1 MLKIKVERTIFLK
14 AVQIVEKAVSENKI
28 RPVISGIYM
37 EAKGKMIFLRGT
49 DLELTINSLVDGE
62 IEEEGSVVFAYQLVA
77 EYLKEIKDDIIT
89 MRVEDGKMV
98 IESKNSFSEFVI
110 YDAEDYPTIKGIE
123 EGIEFYLGKASFV
136 NLMEKA
142 RIAAA
147 PTPENLA
154 VNCVRVEIEDKKIKM
169 IASDTYRMMYCE
181 EELASESTTDKTM
194 KISVPL
200 KTVDSI
206 IKILKGIDGEM
217 VNLRYEGNQIFL
229 RIGEVS
235 ILSRVIDLP
244 FPDYKNILNNT
255 NYTKTILLNNKDL
268 YAVLKRVLIFV
279 RSNSEAKNSAIFNFI
294 GNKLYIKGVSEN
306 AKINEETDT
315 LKDGEDLKISLNVKF
330 LLDYA
335 QIIEEDNLSIKM
347 SSSSGAVFL
356 KGEKFDNTVY
366 LTMPLALREE

>member
-1 MLKIKVERTIFLK
+1 
-14 AVQIVEKAVSENKI
+14 
-28 RPVISGIYM
+28 
-37 EAKGKMIFLRGT
+37 
-49 DLELTINSLVDGE
+49 
-62 IEEEGSVVFAYQLVA
+62 
-77 EYLKEIKDDIIT
+77 
-89 MRVEDGKMV
+89 
-98 IESKNSFSEFVI
+98 
-110 YDAEDYPTIKGIE
+110 
-123 EGIEFYLGKASFV
+123 
-136 NLMEKA
+136 
-142 RIAAA
+142 
-147 PTPENLA
+147 
-154 VNCVRVEIEDKKIKM
+154 
-169 IASDTYRMMYCE
+169 MYCE

-217 VNLRYEGNQIFL
+217 VNLRYESNQIFL

>member
-1 MLKIKVERTIFLK
+1 MLKIRVERTLFLK

-62 IEEEGSVVFAYQLVA
+62 IEEEGSVVFTYQLVA
-77 EYLKEIKDDIIT
+77 EYLKEIKDEMIT
-89 MRVEDGKMV
+89 MRVEEGKMI

-110 YDAEDYPTIKGIE
+110 YDEQDYPTIKGIE
-123 EGIEFYLGKASFV
+123 DGIEFYLGKTIFL

-142 RIAAA
+142 RVASA

-154 VNCVRVEIEDKKIKM
+154 VNCVRVEIEEKKIKM

-181 EELASESTTDKTM
+181 DELLGENSTDKVM
-194 KISVPL
+194 KISIPI

-206 IKILKGIDGEM
+206 IKILKGIDGETL
-217 VNLRYEGNQIFL
+217 NLRYEGNQIFL
-229 RIGEVS
+229 RIGEIS
-235 ILSRVIDLP
+235 ILSRLIDLP

-255 NYTKTILLNNKDL
+255 NYSKAVLLNNKDL
-268 YAVLKRVLIFV
+268 TAVLKRVLIFV

-306 AKINEETDT
+306 AKINEEADT

-335 QIIEEDNLSIKM
+335 QIVDEDNLSIKM
-347 SSSSGAVFL
+347 SSASGAVFL
-356 KGEKFDNTVY
+356 KGEKGNNTVY